1 MTTAIASTKGY
12 RRKVAMAA
20 ANGTAIPRVSHIAF
34 GTGSR
39 PYTVDDIALEAE
51 FVRLPAAVSVS
62 DVQLLAVAT
71 LEGATVGARV
81 LREVG
86 AFAAD
91 GTLIGRRV
99 ISPKEFEPETEME
112 FELTFQY

>member
-1 MTTAIASTKGY
+1 MAT
-12 RRKVAMAA
+12 AA
-20 ANGTAIPRVSHIAF
+20 ANGTALPRISHLAF

-39 PYTVDDIALEAE
+39 AYSLDDTALQSEFSRIAAQ
-51 FVRLPAAVSVS
+51 VSVTG
-62 DVQLLAVAT
+62 VEVTAIAT
-71 LEGATVGARV
+71 LQGAIVGTRV

-99 ISPKEFEPETEME
+99 MTPKEFEPETEME